1 MNMDPD
7 LVLGRKAVEAG
18 FVTREQLQGCL
29 KERDEET
36 ERGGRRFLG
45 KILVERGLLSF
56 FQLVD
61 LLKAEEA
68 PAQPPDEEPAPAADA
83 PPPTEPPPLD
93 SQATLILP
101 PEALRGAPANSP
113 PAGAPPADAP
123 PPAEPPL
130 PDSQSTIIL
139 PPEAL
144 RSAPAK
150 SPPTSAPPAAEPPP
164 LDSQATLIL
173 PPEALRGA
181 SAKSPPTSA
190 PPPAEPPPHDSHGTI
205 ILPPEALRGAP
216 AKSPPTSA
224 PPADAPPPA
233 EPPPHD
239 SQATLILPPEA
250 LRGASAKSPPTSAPP
265 PAEPP
270 PHDSHGTVIVPPEA
284 LQPRSSASPAAA
296 GACGTAPGE
305 GAGRPVGQVVVQAR
319 PEPPAAA
326 LGGSLCDLDPDADPG
341 PLHVQLQTIFIPAPK
356 TAIPIRVVD
365 AAPIAAA
372 PGAGSSPVTDSSSTI
387 VQPVAAPQTPR
398 ASAEVTSSSSTIVQP
413 SAAPQTPRASAEV
426 TASSSTIVQPVA
438 APQTPRASA
447 EVTASSSTIVQPSA
461 TPRTPGASAEVTNS
475 SSTILQPATA
485 AGAPLAAD
493 PAQVSAGAPPEVVPG
508 RPAISSTPAAPQAAG
523 APPRVI
529 VPAPVPR
536 DTEAAAL
543 LAGAGPV
550 GTSASAAVAP
560 AAGAPVGAGAAQPA
574 GAAAGPVAGA
584 AGGPKRAM
592 GPSTQFRVLFSKR
605 AGSGSRFG
613 RYQLVS
619 ELARGAMG
627 IVYRAFDPELKRT
640 VALKVML
647 QGEETGEE
655 QKSRFQREALLA
667 ARLHHPNIVQVYD
680 VGEAEGRLFYTMQFI
695 EGSSLQHILDSM
707 GRIPLRVAV
716 MLVRDAARALHYAHE
731 NHVLHR
737 DIKPANLLI
746 TSVGAR
752 PGKAKKGKTAG
763 DTTLQI
769 KGVRTSEYRVLV
781 SDFGIAKDIS
791 AGTILTQ
798 DGTVLGTPAYM
809 SPEQAGGRQ
818 ERIGP
823 ASDVYS
829 LGALLYQ
836 LLSGQTPFTEPDPVK
851 CLVDI
856 LQKDPPPLGRVAPDV
871 HPDLEIVVGKAME
884 KDPRRRYPTADGFAE
899 DLDRFLAGDPIHA
912 RRRTWMYRTWR
923 FLAQRRRLAA
933 TVAALLLVGL
943 VAALHSAVLPWVE
956 VRRLALRVAAEQETR
971 ALESRR
977 RLARAQERFASRDLE
992 GAAVEARAL
1001 VTEFAAA
1008 ARRGEDLPVAA
1019 AHDLLARAFAESR
1032 DGRRALQERFR
1043 GLTAALGRPEEEE
1056 ASLALGRALL
1066 DEGRPAEAAR
1076 VFERAWRT
1084 ARGPARRAEAAFGRG
1099 RAAEGAM
1106 RFRAAAA
1113 WFGRALAAPELPDE
1127 LRAASAAHR
1136 GFCLAHARE
1145 IDLPLGTTV
1154 PTLVAVD
1161 LDGDGRSE
1169 VLGARGTL
1177 LFAGVVQDGSFREQ
1191 ARLDLHAPIVGFV
1204 TVPRPAADRPSIFVA
1219 LRDRLCVVRGSG
1231 TALEAVG
1238 GAALDVP
1245 PGGVAWADLDGDR
1258 RPEAVTWREG
1268 ERPALEVWGWDE
1280 GRRALERRVVRL
1292 LDGDA
1297 KAVERVDPAGAGRD
1311 SLAVFGRERGACT
1324 VSLLAWDAARGGL
1337 TPLGSAAFGLPRS
1350 LVLRE
1355 RPGRAP
1361 QLLVGT
1367 GWTRADAAVQRRTK
1381 GSTRFEELTPP
1392 AGASLLLAQQDG
1404 TFVRVTLAA
1413 LDWKTGAEGSCH
1425 AACVRGKDGDR
1436 FWCALAGPN
1445 GGDRT
1450 IRVFAGDEFDR
1461 PFALLV
1467 PPRGSAAAADAPL
1480 LALDVDGDGAEEIAF
1495 ERDGRWT
1502 VLDEGPAS
1510 GEEAAPEPA
1519 PMGTSATADR
1529 LLELAAD
1536 SESAAF
1542 WEEAIAAYRDAED
1555 AAEGLA
1561 ARATAVAGRLRC
1573 LAGLGQAERI
1583 AGEAR
1588 AAAAGFPALAGAAL
1602 VEGVRALD
1610 AAGRWADAARL
1621 AGEALDTVALEES
1634 TRAEMTRALART
1646 RGLAEP
1652 PRRAQLVGPEAL
1664 PLDWLATSPLVARR
1678 GEGGAWTVHA
1688 APGGSDT
1695 IGVPLGGPGSWR
1707 LAGTVQVQR
1716 QPADTIWRAGAGAG
1730 RPELSFALVAAGE
1743 GDSRVGFTQAEWS
1756 AGRGADPVRSA
1767 TSAGAGRAIAVAAEQ
1782 AGSWPDPIAFE
1793 VAWIAHRSR
1802 LEVRSGLAVA
1812 TLVREAGVAP
1822 DGAGDGP
1829 HATGGLAGIETS
1841 ARHGH
1846 GTFRLERLD
1855 LEGASEAVQP
1865 TAFAPMTATDHVR
1878 LANGRWIQERP
1889 DEALA
1894 LYDKGARLGDLER
1907 AKEEEALAAGLPS
1920 AWDGLEEDDPVRW
1933 AWADARFWRALLLAA
1948 RGEATWARAGL
1959 WDVWGRA
1966 PARVRELLR
1975 RWAPVLQELPAEAE
1989 ALQAFW
1995 DEACGHPG
2003 KPEVP
2008 GWAQRTLDELGPEAV
2023 ELLIEGVQV
2032 AVDLNP
2038 AIGSVAPDGPAARAG
2053 LRPSDVL
2060 LRVDDTPV
2068 SSGDE
2073 LAAAIAAAS
2082 QAGKVEVVLAV
2093 ARDGRVEKITAPARD
2108 LGIETYQVLTRT
2120 LRFP

>member
-144 RSAPAK
+144 RSAP
-150 SPPTSAPPAAEPPP
+150 
-164 LDSQATLIL
+164 
-173 PPEALRGA
+173 
-181 SAKSPPTSA
+181 AKSPPTSA

-413 SAAPQTPRASAEV
+413 S
-426 TASSSTIVQPVA
+426 A

-1008 ARRGEDLPVAA
+1008 GRRG
-1019 AHDLLARAFAESR
+1019 
-1032 DGRRALQERFR
+1032 
-1043 GLTAALGRPEEEE
+1043 
-1056 ASLALGRALL
+1056 
-1066 DEGRPAEAAR
+1066 
-1076 VFERAWRT
+1076 
-1084 ARGPARRAEAAFGRG
+1084 
-1099 RAAEGAM
+1099 
-1106 RFRAAAA
+1106 
-1113 WFGRALAAPELPDE
+1113 
-1127 LRAASAAHR
+1127 
-1136 GFCLAHARE
+1136 
-1145 IDLPLGTTV
+1145 
-1154 PTLVAVD
+1154 
-1161 LDGDGRSE
+1161 
-1169 VLGARGTL
+1169 
-1177 LFAGVVQDGSFREQ
+1177 
-1191 ARLDLHAPIVGFV
+1191 
-1204 TVPRPAADRPSIFVA
+1204 
-1219 LRDRLCVVRGSG
+1219 
-1231 TALEAVG
+1231 G
-1238 GAALDVP
+1238 GP
-1245 PGGVAWADLDGDR
+1245 PGGGGRR
-1258 RPEAVTWREG
+1258 RPTSW
-1268 ERPALEVWGWDE
+1268 
-1280 GRRALERRVVRL
+1280 
-1292 LDGDA
+1292 
-1297 KAVERVDPAGAGRD
+1297 
-1311 SLAVFGRERGACT
+1311 
-1324 VSLLAWDAARGGL
+1324 
-1337 TPLGSAAFGLPRS
+1337 
-1350 LVLRE
+1350 
-1355 RPGRAP
+1355 RAP
-1361 QLLVGT
+1361 
-1367 GWTRADAAVQRRTK
+1367 
-1381 GSTRFEELTPP
+1381 SPSP
-1392 AGASLLLAQQDG
+1392 
-1404 TFVRVTLAA
+1404 VT
-1413 LDWKTGAEGSCH
+1413 
-1425 AACVRGKDGDR
+1425 
-1436 FWCALAGPN
+1436 
-1445 GGDRT
+1445 
-1450 IRVFAGDEFDR
+1450 
-1461 PFALLV
+1461 
-1467 PPRGSAAAADAPL
+1467 
-1480 LALDVDGDGAEEIAF
+1480 
-1495 ERDGRWT
+1495 
-1502 VLDEGPAS
+1502 
-1510 GEEAAPEPA
+1510 
-1519 PMGTSATADR
+1519 
-1529 LLELAAD
+1529 
-1536 SESAAF
+1536 
-1542 WEEAIAAYRDAED
+1542 
-1555 AAEGLA
+1555 
-1561 ARATAVAGRLRC
+1561 
-1573 LAGLGQAERI
+1573 
-1583 AGEAR
+1583 
-1588 AAAAGFPALAGAAL
+1588 
-1602 VEGVRALD
+1602 
-1610 AAGRWADAARL
+1610 AAGRC
-1621 AGEALDTVALEES
+1621 
-1634 TRAEMTRALART
+1634 
-1646 RGLAEP
+1646 
-1652 PRRAQLVGPEAL
+1652 
-1664 PLDWLATSPLVARR
+1664 
-1678 GEGGAWTVHA
+1678 
-1688 APGGSDT
+1688 
-1695 IGVPLGGPGSWR
+1695 
-1707 LAGTVQVQR
+1707 
-1716 QPADTIWRAGAGAG
+1716 
-1730 RPELSFALVAAGE
+1730 
-1743 GDSRVGFTQAEWS
+1743 
-1756 AGRGADPVRSA
+1756 RSA
-1767 TSAGAGRAIAVAAEQ
+1767 SGA
-1782 AGSWPDPIAFE
+1782 
-1793 VAWIAHRSR
+1793 
-1802 LEVRSGLAVA
+1802 
-1812 TLVREAGVAP
+1812 
-1822 DGAGDGP
+1822 
-1829 HATGGLAGIETS
+1829 
-1841 ARHGH
+1841 
-1846 GTFRLERLD
+1846 
-1855 LEGASEAVQP
+1855 
-1865 TAFAPMTATDHVR
+1865 
-1878 LANGRWIQERP
+1878 
-1889 DEALA
+1889 
-1894 LYDKGARLGDLER
+1894 
-1907 AKEEEALAAGLPS
+1907 
-1920 AWDGLEEDDPVRW
+1920 
-1933 AWADARFWRALLLAA
+1933 
-1948 RGEATWARAGL
+1948 
-1959 WDVWGRA
+1959 
-1966 PARVRELLR
+1966 
-1975 RWAPVLQELPAEAE
+1975 
-1989 ALQAFW
+1989 
-1995 DEACGHPG
+1995 
-2003 KPEVP
+2003 
-2008 GWAQRTLDELGPEAV
+2008 
-2023 ELLIEGVQV
+2023 
-2032 AVDLNP
+2032 
-2038 AIGSVAPDGPAARAG
+2038 
-2053 LRPSDVL
+2053 
-2060 LRVDDTPV
+2060 
-2068 SSGDE
+2068 
-2073 LAAAIAAAS
+2073 
-2082 QAGKVEVVLAV
+2082 
-2093 ARDGRVEKITAPARD
+2093 
-2108 LGIETYQVLTRT
+2108 
-2120 LRFP
+2120 